1 MTLAGDRPSPCAPNG
16 GVLGDAPRPRFCARL
31 CPRAGRD
38 AEPSECYA
46 AALVAPLTPLCSTCR
61 RRPPTYSGRVC
72 AVERKTCGSAVPV
85 PDLRPPP
92 ARGRVHSCDGARG
105 DASARFRACLQP
117 AYQDDG
123 WGAATVLDGPQLRS
137 TQGLWVLT
145 RTEAARGKQGPID
158 RSSQSVSEARP
169 AKVDLILADTSG
181 KMDTRP
187 GWAPDPLMV
196 GIRSPDGLV
205 VGLHQPPWSFGFDSQ
220 TRGTRENR
228 RTLC

>member
-123 WGAATVLDGPQLRS
+123 WGAATVLDGPQLSS

-181 KMDTRP
+181 KMDTWRNP
-187 GWAPDPLMV
+187 V
-196 GIRSPDGLV
+196 I
-205 VGLHQPPWSFGFDSQ
+205 SQ
-220 TRGTRENR
+220 LNSI
-228 RTLC
+228 L